1 MNWVRDLQEKER
13 KVIILRFGLDG
24 GEAQTLEEIGQSLG
38 LTRERVR
45 QIETAALVKL
55 RSVIE
60 QKTMVQDD
68 LL

>member
-1 MNWVRDLQEKER
+1 MGWVQDLHDKER

-24 GEAQTLEEIGQSLG
+24 GEAETLEEIGQSLG

-55 RSVIE
+55 RAVIE
-60 QKTMVQDD
+60 QKTMTQDD